1 MRTNLFKSLLVATM
15 AIGAWGGVNSAFAQ
29 VTSFPVSANFDDGT
43 KGIFSAGEIK
53 NNSNIGNVLATGEGL
68 PITLD
73 FDGDVDTDGNQPYTL
88 KENENLTFS
97 YTAYQGWYSVRTK
110 TIASTME
117 LKNSDGVV
125 LVGYTYDN
133 GGCKITNV
141 VINGKA
147 IDGFSAFHAQS
158 SNPKTNNYS
167 ADGFEIG
174 NKKKP
179 FVTGEDYNPI
189 ITFSISQSGFV
200 EITFNVREAKLG
212 KKYSKTFSGQL
223 ADDVKKDISTLG
235 FTSNVDNSNRYYAI
249 DNFSIKSEI
258 KAVLPANY
266 TIKYV
271 DESSNELKTVT
282 RSSTVGSNVTATA
295 DDMKTFYSSD
305 KSEKYVYKS
314 GNNEIKL
321 AEDEASNVITLTFSK
336 YTKFGYTI
344 NAKEN
349 GTDLGEVAKGE
360 TYSDGADIAISKF
373 YKINNE
379 WYETT
384 TSPYYINIKPEN
396 KAATIE
402 VKKSDITYFAETE
415 KLGNNIG
422 ASYNK
427 NMSNGAYSAIAGG
440 KTAELCELPAGEYKV
455 TIYLYERGDR
465 GAYIRDLNNTD
476 NNTNTL
482 CYANIKNNSS
492 YNLKE
497 HSVTLKLYKTT
508 KIGLSG
514 WTTHNK
520 NNDTYSTNQSAG
532 LDYIYI
538 QRTGDATETVSVS
551 DAGYATYATTNNVV
565 VPSDKNVKVMT
576 VKVNAEGTAIEL
588 NEVKAGT
595 VIPGNTGFLVKAAAG
610 KHDFV
615 VTSEAGK
622 ELENNNLVAATA
634 DVPSDGAKYFALTKI
649 GDKVGF
655 ALVEKDVVI
664 PAGKAYLEVTK
675 GTAAA
680 KFFGLDGEAT
690 GINSVK
696 TAKADGAY
704 YTLEGVKTTKPV
716 KGLYIHNGK
725 KIVVK

>member
-1 MRTNLFKSLLVATM
+1 MKTNLFKSLLVATM

-29 VTSFPVSANFDDGT
+29 VTSFPVTENFDNGT
-43 KGIFSAGEIK
+43 KGIFSAGEIV
-53 NNSNIGNVLATGEGL
+53 NTSNIGNVLAVGNGK

-73 FDGDVDTDGNQPYTL
+73 FDGDTNTDDNQPYTL
-88 KENENLTFS
+88 KENENITFS
-97 YTAYQGWYSVRTK
+97 YKAYHGWSRGK
-110 TIASTME
+110 TTTME

-133 GGCKITNV
+133 GDCKITNV

-158 SNPKTNNYS
+158 SNNNRKN
-167 ADGFEIG
+167 ADGFTKSSQFYMSKEG
-174 NKKKP
+174 Y
-179 FVTGEDYNPI
+179 TPI
-189 ITFSISQSGFV
+189 ITFSISQTGFV
-200 EITFNVREAKLG
+200 EITFNGREAKLG
-212 KKYSKTFSGQL
+212 KTYSKTFSGQL
-223 ADDVKKDISTLG
+223 ADNVKKDISTFG
-235 FTSNVDNSNRYYAI
+235 FTSNVTDDAFRCAI
-249 DNFSIKSEI
+249 DNFSITSEI
-258 KAVLPANY
+258 KAVQPANY

-271 DESSNELKTVT
+271 DESSKELKTSVT

-295 DDMKTFYSSD
+295 ADMKTFYSSD
-305 KSEKYVYKS
+305 ASEKYVYKS
-314 GNNEIKL
+314 GNKEIKL

-360 TYSDGADIAISKF
+360 TYSDDADIAISKF

-396 KAATIE
+396 NSATIE

-415 KLGNNIG
+415 NLGNNIG

-427 NMSNGAYSAIAGG
+427 NMSNGAYSAIKGG
-440 KTAELCELPAGEYKV
+440 KTAELCELPMGEYRV
-455 TIYLYERGDR
+455 TVYLYERGDR

-482 CYANIKNNSS
+482 CYADINKNSS
-492 YNLKE
+492 NLKE
-497 HSVTLKLYKTT
+497 YSVTLKLYKTT

-514 WTTHNK
+514 WTN
-520 NNDTYSTNQSAG
+520 SGGINQSAG

-551 DAGYATYATTNNVV
+551 EAGFATYATTNNVV
-565 VPSDKNVKVMT
+565 VPEDENVKVMT

-588 NEVKAGT
+588 NKVEAGT
-595 VIPGNTGFLVKAAAG
+595 VIPAKTGILVKAAAG

-622 ELENNNLVAATA
+622 DLTNNDLKAATE
-634 DVPSDGAKYFALTKI
+634 DVTSVDDKFFALTKL
-649 GDKVGF
+649 GEKVGF
-655 ALVEKDVVI
+655 ALVANGVVI
-664 PAGKAYLEVTK
+664 PAGRAYLEVSK
-675 GTAAA
+675 GTAA

>member
-1 MRTNLFKSLLVATM
+1 MKTNLFKSLLVATM

-29 VTSFPVSANFDDGT
+29 VSSFPVTANFDDNT
-43 KGIFSAGEIK
+43 KGIFSAGEVVT
-53 NNSNIGNVLATGEGL
+53 NTTNIGTVLAAGKGL

-73 FDGDVDTDGNQPYTL
+73 FDGDVDTDGNQPYSL

-97 YTAYQGWYSVRTK
+97 YKAYHGYYSDTK
-110 TIASTME
+110 KTPFPTTME
-117 LKNSDGVV
+117 VKNSDGVV
-125 LVGYTYDN
+125 LVGYTYRHDN
-133 GGCKITNV
+133 CNITDV
-141 VINGKA
+141 VINGKTV
-147 IDGFSAFHAQS
+147 DVFSAFHAQS
-158 SNPKTNNYS
+158 SFSTGGDAN
-167 ADGFEIG
+167 GFVDPRG
-174 NKKKP
+174 RKAYQSK
-179 FVTGEDYNPI
+179 EDYNPI

-200 EITFNVREAKLG
+200 EITFNGREKNLG
-212 KKYSKTFSGQL
+212 AKYSKTFSGQL
-223 ADDVKKDISTLG
+223 ADNVKKDISTFG
-235 FTSNVDNSNRYYAI
+235 FTSNVDNSDRYCAI
-249 DNFSIKSEI
+249 DNFSITSEI

-271 DESSNELKTVT
+271 DESSNELKTSVT
-282 RSSTVGSNVTATA
+282 RSSIVGSNVTATA
-295 DDMKTFYSSD
+295 ADMETFYSSD
-305 KSEKYVYKS
+305 ASEKYVYKS

-384 TSPYYINIKPEN
+384 TSPYYINVKPEN
-396 KAATIE
+396 NSATIE

-415 KLGNNIG
+415 NLGNNTG
-422 ASYNK
+422 KVSDK
-427 NMSNGAYSAIAGG
+427 NMSNGAYSAIKGG
-440 KTAELCELPAGEYKV
+440 ETAELCKLPMGEYKV
-455 TIYLYERGDR
+455 TIYLKANGNRS
-465 GAYIRDLNNTD
+465 AIIRDVD
-476 NNTNTL
+476 NSDNGTNTL
-482 CYANIKNNSS
+482 CALPINRSS
-492 YNLKE
+492 AAKE
-497 HSVTLKLYKTT
+497 YSTTLTLYETT

-514 WTTHNK
+514 YTTS
-520 NNDTYSTNQSAG
+520 TGTNQSAD

-551 DAGYATYATTNNVV
+551 EAGFATYATTNNVV
-565 VPSDKNVKVMT
+565 VPEDENVKVMT
-576 VKVNAEGTAIEL
+576 VKVNAAGTAIEL
-588 NEVKAGT
+588 NKVAAGT
-595 VIPGNTGFLVKAAAG
+595 VIPANEGILVKAAAG

-622 ELENNNLVAATA
+622 DLTNNDLKAATI
-634 DVPSDGAKYFALTKI
+634 DEPSDGTTYFALTKI
-649 GDKVGF
+649 GEKVGF
-655 ALVEKDVVI
+655 ALVENGVVI
-664 PAGKAYLEVTK
+664 PAGKAYLSIPR
-675 GTAAA
+675 AASGA

>member
-1 MRTNLFKSLLVATM
+1 MKTNLFKSLLVATM
-15 AIGAWGGVNSAFAQ
+15 AVGAMGGVNSAFAQ
-29 VTSFPVSANFDDGT
+29 VSSFPVSANFDDGT
-43 KGIFSAGEIK
+43 KGIFSAGEVVTNTK
-53 NNSNIGNVLATGEGL
+53 NIGTVLAAGKGL

-73 FDGDVDTDGNQPYTL
+73 FDGDTKTDGNQPYTL
-88 KENENLTFS
+88 KENENVTFS
-97 YTAYQGWYSVRTK
+97 YTAYQGYLGGRK
-110 TIASTME
+110 TTTME

-125 LVGYTYDN
+125 LVGYTYSSTACN
-133 GGCKITNV
+133 ITNV
-141 VINGKA
+141 IINGKT
-147 IDGFSAFHAQS
+147 IDGFSAFFAQS
-158 SNPKTNNYS
+158 GFSTSGNANGFVDLKNNVSQKAYQS
-167 ADGFEIG
+167 REG
-174 NKKKP
+174 
-179 FVTGEDYNPI
+179 YNPI

-200 EITFNVREAKLG
+200 EMTFNGRETKLG
-212 KKYSKTFSGQL
+212 KTYSKTFSGQL
-223 ADDVKKDISTLG
+223 ADDVKKDISTFG
-235 FTSNVDNSNRYYAI
+235 FTSEVDNSDRYYAI
-249 DNFSIKSEI
+249 DNFSITSEI
-258 KAVLPANY
+258 KAVKPANY

-271 DESSNELKTVT
+271 DESSNELKTSVT

-295 DDMKTFYSSD
+295 ADMETFYSSD
-305 KSEKYVYKS
+305 ASAKYVYKS

-336 YTKFGYTI
+336 YTKFAYTI

-373 YKINNE
+373 YQINNE

-415 KLGNNIG
+415 NLGNNTG
-422 ASYNK
+422 KVSDK
-427 NMSNGAYSAIAGG
+427 TMSNGAYSAIKGG
-440 KTAELCELPAGEYKV
+440 ETAELCKLPMGKYKV
-455 TIYLYERGDR
+455 IIYLKANGNRS
-465 GAYIRDLNNTD
+465 AIIRDVD
-476 NNTNTL
+476 NSDNGTNTL
-482 CYANIKNNSS
+482 CILPINRSS
-492 YNLKE
+492 AAKE
-497 HSVTLKLYKTT
+497 YSTTLTLYKTT

-514 WTTHNK
+514 YTTS
-520 NNDTYSTNQSAG
+520 TGTNQSAD

-551 DAGYATYATTNNVV
+551 DAGFATYATKYNVE
-565 VPSDKNVKVMT
+565 VPNDENVKVMT
-576 VKVNAEGTAIEL
+576 VKVNDDNSTITL
-588 NEVKAGT
+588 NKVEAGS
-595 VIPGNTGFLVKAAAG
+595 VIPANTGILVKAAQG
-610 KHDFV
+610 DHNFV
-615 VTSEAGK
+615 VTSK
-622 ELENNNLVAATA
+622 EGTELTNNNLVAATA
-634 DVPSDGAKYFALTKI
+634 DVTSDGAKFFALTKI

-675 GTAAA
+675 GTAGA
-680 KFFGLDGEAT
+680 KFFSLDGEAT

-696 TAKADGAY
+696 TVKADGAY

>member
-1 MRTNLFKSLLVATM
+1 MKTNLFKSLLVAAM
-15 AIGAWGGVNSAFAQ
+15 AVGAMGGVNSAFAQ
-29 VTSFPVSANFDDGT
+29 VTSFPVTENFDDGT
-43 KGIFSAGEIK
+43 KGIFSAGEIV
-53 NNSNIGNVLATGEGL
+53 NTSNIGNVLAVGNGK

-73 FDGDVDTDGNQPYTL
+73 FDGDTNTDDNQPYTL
-88 KENENLTFS
+88 KENENITFS
-97 YTAYQGWYSVRTK
+97 YKAYHGWSRGK
-110 TIASTME
+110 TTTME

-133 GGCKITNV
+133 GDCKITNV
-141 VINGKA
+141 VINGKS

-158 SNPKTNNYS
+158 SNNNRKN
-167 ADGFEIG
+167 ADGFTKSSQFYMSKEG
-174 NKKKP
+174 Y
-179 FVTGEDYNPI
+179 TPI
-189 ITFSISQSGFV
+189 ITFSISQTGFV
-200 EITFNVREAKLG
+200 EITFNGREAKLG
-212 KKYSKTFSGQL
+212 KTYSKTFSGQL
-223 ADDVKKDISTLG
+223 ADNVKKDISTFG
-235 FTSNVDNSNRYYAI
+235 FTSNVTDDAFRCAI
-249 DNFSIKSEI
+249 DNFSITSEI
-258 KAVLPANY
+258 KAVQPANY

-271 DESSNELKTVT
+271 DESSKELKTSVT

-295 DDMKTFYSSD
+295 ADMKTFYSSD
-305 KSEKYVYKS
+305 ASEKYVYKS
-314 GNNEIKL
+314 GNKEIKL

-360 TYSDGADIAISKF
+360 TYSDDADIAISKF

-396 KAATIE
+396 NSATIE

-415 KLGNNIG
+415 NLGNNIG

-427 NMSNGAYSAIAGG
+427 NMSNGAYSAIKGG
-440 KTAELCELPAGEYKV
+440 KTAELCELPMGEYRV
-455 TIYLYERGDR
+455 TVYLYERGDR

-482 CYANIKNNSS
+482 CYADINKNSS
-492 YNLKE
+492 NLKE
-497 HSVTLKLYKTT
+497 YSVTLKLYKTT

-514 WTTHNK
+514 WTN
-520 NNDTYSTNQSAG
+520 SGGINQSAG

-551 DAGYATYATTNNVV
+551 EAGFATYATTNNVV
-565 VPSDKNVKVMT
+565 VPEDENVKVMT

-588 NEVKAGT
+588 NKVEAGT
-595 VIPGNTGFLVKAAAG
+595 VIPAKTGILVKAAAG

-622 ELENNNLVAATA
+622 DLTNNDLKAATI
-634 DVPSDGAKYFALTKI
+634 DEPSDGTTYFALTKI
-649 GDKVGF
+649 GEKVGF
-655 ALVEKDVVI
+655 ALVENGVVI
-664 PAGKAYLEVTK
+664 PAGKAYLSIPR
-675 GTAAA
+675 AASGA

>member
-1 MRTNLFKSLLVATM
+1 MEQ
-15 AIGAWGGVNSAFAQ
+15 WGGVNSAFAQ
-29 VTSFPVSANFDDGT
+29 VSSFPVTENFDDGT
-43 KGIFSAGEIK
+43 KGIFSAGEVITK
-53 NNSNIGNVLATGEGL
+53 NKNIGTVLAAGKNL
-68 PITLD
+68 PITLE
-73 FDGDVDTDGNQPYTL
+73 FDGDTNTDGNQPYTL
-88 KENENLTFS
+88 KENENVTFS
-97 YTAYQGWYSVRTK
+97 YTAYQGWYNVRNK
-110 TIASTME
+110 TITSTME

-125 LVGYTYDN
+125 LIGYTY
-133 GGCKITNV
+133 KTNDCNVTDV
-141 VINGKA
+141 VINGKTV
-147 IDGFSAFHAQS
+147 DGFSIFKNQS
-158 SNPKTNNYS
+158 LQNNGKG
-167 ADGFEIG
+167 ADGFDK
-174 NKKKP
+174 NF
-179 FVTGEDYNPI
+179 FVSNVENNPI
-189 ITFSISQSGFV
+189 ITFSISQTGFV
-200 EITFNVREAKLG
+200 TIVFKLG
-212 KKYSKTFSGQL
+212 NTSKTFSGNI
-223 ADDVKKDISTLG
+223 ANDVKKDIKTFG
-235 FTSNVDNSNRYYAI
+235 FTSNVDNDNRYCAI
-249 DNFSIKSEI
+249 DNFSITSEI

-271 DESSNELKTVT
+271 DESSKELKTSVT

-295 DDMKTFYSSD
+295 ADMKTFYSSD
-305 KSEKYVYKS
+305 ASEKYVYKS
-314 GNNEIKL
+314 GNKEIKL

-360 TYSDGADIAISKF
+360 TYTDGADIAISKF

-415 KLGNNIG
+415 NLGNNTG
-422 ASYNK
+422 KVSDK
-427 NMSNGAYSAIAGG
+427 NMSNGAYSAIKGG
-440 KTAELCELPAGEYKV
+440 ETAELCKLPMGEYKV
-455 TIYLYERGDR
+455 IIYLKANGNRS
-465 GAYIRDLNNTD
+465 AIIRDVD
-476 NNTNTL
+476 NSDNGTNTL
-482 CYANIKNNSS
+482 CSLPINRSS
-492 YNLKE
+492 AAKE
-497 HSVTLKLYKTT
+497 YSTTLTLYETT

-514 WTTHNK
+514 YTTS
-520 NNDTYSTNQSAG
+520 TGTNQSAD

-551 DAGYATYATTNNVV
+551 EAGFATYATTNNVV
-565 VPSDKNVKVMT
+565 VPNDENVKVMT
-576 VKVNAEGTAIEL
+576 VKVNADNSTITL
-588 NEVKAGT
+588 NDVAAGT
-595 VIPGNTGFLVKAAAG
+595 VIPANTGILVKAAQG
-610 KHDFV
+610 NHDFV
-615 VTSEAGK
+615 VTSTEGAK
-622 ELENNNLVAATA
+622 LTNNNLVAATS
-634 DVPSDGAKYFALTKI
+634 DVTSDGTKFFALTKI

-675 GTAAA
+675 STAA

>member
-1 MRTNLFKSLLVATM
+1 MKTNLFKSLLVATM

-97 YTAYQGWYSVRTK
+97 YTAYQGWYSVRNK

-147 IDGFSAFHAQS
+147 IDGFSAFQAQS
-158 SNPKTNNYS
+158 SNPKTKNYS

-174 NKKKP
+174 NNKKP

-305 KSEKYVYKS
+305 NSEKYVYKS

-321 AEDEASNVITLTFSK
+321 VEDEASNVITLTFSK

-360 TYSDGADIAISKF
+360 TYTDGADIAISKF
-373 YKINNE
+373 YNINNE

-384 TSPYYINIKPEN
+384 TSPYYININPEN
-396 KAATIE
+396 NSATIE

-415 KLGNNIG
+415 NLGNNTG
-422 ASYNK
+422 KVSDK
-427 NMSNGAYSAIAGG
+427 NMSNGAYSAIKGG
-440 KTAELCELPAGEYKV
+440 ETAELCKLPMGEYKV
-455 TIYLYERGDR
+455 IIYLKANGNRS
-465 GAYIRDLNNTD
+465 AIIRDVD
-476 NNTNTL
+476 NSDNGTNTL
-482 CYANIKNNSS
+482 CSLPINRSS
-492 YNLKE
+492 AAKE
-497 HSVTLKLYKTT
+497 YSTTLTLYETT

-514 WTTHNK
+514 YTTS
-520 NNDTYSTNQSAG
+520 TGTNQSAD

-551 DAGYATYATTNNVV
+551 EAGFATYATTNNVV
-565 VPSDKNVKVMT
+565 VPNDENVKVMT

-595 VIPGNTGFLVKAAAG
+595 VIPGNTGFLVKAPAG
-610 KHDFV
+610 NHDFV
-615 VTSEAGK
+615 VTSEVGK
-622 ELENNNLVAATA
+622 DLTNNDLKAATK
-634 DVPSDGAKYFALTKI
+634 DETSNGTTYFALTKI
-649 GDKVGF
+649 GEKVGF
-655 ALVEKDVVI
+655 ALVENGVVI
-664 PAGKAYLEVTK
+664 PAGKAYLSIPR
-675 GTAAA
+675 AASGA

>member
-1 MRTNLFKSLLVATM
+1 MKTNLFKSLLVATM
-15 AIGAWGGVNSAFAQ
+15 AVGAWGGVNSAFAQ
-29 VTSFPVSANFDDGT
+29 VSSFPVTENFDNGT
-43 KGIFSAGEIK
+43 KGIFSAGEIV
-53 NNSNIGNVLATGEGL
+53 NTSNIGNVLAVGNGK

-73 FDGDVDTDGNQPYTL
+73 FDGDTNTEGNQPYTL
-88 KENENLTFS
+88 KENENVTFS
-97 YTAYQGWYSVRTK
+97 YTAYQGWYNVRNK
-110 TIASTME
+110 TITSTME

-125 LVGYTYDN
+125 LVGYTY
-133 GGCKITNV
+133 KTNDCNVTDV
-141 VINGKA
+141 VINGKTV
-147 IDGFSAFHAQS
+147 DGFSIFKNQS
-158 SNPKTNNYS
+158 LQNNGKG
-167 ADGFEIG
+167 ADGFDK
-174 NKKKP
+174 NF
-179 FVTGEDYNPI
+179 FVSNVENNPI
-189 ITFSISQSGFV
+189 ITFSISQTGFV
-200 EITFNVREAKLG
+200 TIVFKLG
-212 KKYSKTFSGQL
+212 NTSKTFSGNI
-223 ADDVKKDISTLG
+223 ANDVEKDIKTFG
-235 FTSNVDNSNRYYAI
+235 FTSNVDNNNRYCAI
-249 DNFSIKSEI
+249 DNFSITSEI
-258 KAVLPANY
+258 KAVLPTNY

-271 DESSNELKTVT
+271 DESSKELKTSVT

-295 DDMKTFYSSD
+295 DDMETFYSSD
-305 KSEKYVYKS
+305 ASAKYVYKS

-349 GTDLGEVAKGE
+349 GTNLGEVANGE

-396 KAATIE
+396 NSATIE

-440 KTAELCELPAGEYKV
+440 KTAELCELPMGEYRV
-455 TIYLYERGDR
+455 TVYLYERGDR
-465 GAYIRDLNNTD
+465 GAFIRDLNNAD

-514 WTTHNK
+514 WTTHNEK
-520 NNDTYSTNQSAG
+520 NDTYSTNQSAG

-551 DAGYATYATTNNVV
+551 VAGYATYATTNNIV
-565 VPSDKNVKVMT
+565 VPDNKDVKVMT
-576 VKVNAEGTAIEL
+576 VTVNKDNSTITL
-588 NEVKAGT
+588 NDIPANT
-595 VIPGNTGFLVKAAAG
+595 VIPANTGILVKAAKG
-610 KHDFV
+610 DYNFV
-615 VTSEAGK
+615 VTSDEGK
-622 ELENNNLVAATA
+622 ELENNSLVAAKEA
-634 DVPSDGAKYFALTKI
+634 VPSDGSTYFALTKI

-664 PAGKAYLEVTK
+664 PAGKAYLEVPAAT
-675 GTAAA
+675 AA

>member
-1 MRTNLFKSLLVATM
+1 M
-15 AIGAWGGVNSAFAQ
+15 NSAFAQ
-29 VTSFPVSANFDDGT
+29 VTSFPVTENFDDGT
-43 KGIFSAGEIK
+43 KGIFSAGEIVNTK
-53 NNSNIGNVLATGEGL
+53 NIGNVLATGKDM

-88 KENENLTFS
+88 KENENITFS
-97 YTAYQGWYSVRTK
+97 YKEYNGSLGTNTTTK
-110 TIASTME
+110 ME

-125 LVGYTYDN
+125 LVGYTYN
-133 GGCKITNV
+133 TNKSVINDV
-141 VINGKA
+141 VINGKTVE
-147 IDGFSAFHAQS
+147 GFSQFAAQS
-158 SNPKTNNYS
+158 IWSSTRGAN
-167 ADGFEIG
+167 GFSG
-174 NKKKP
+174 KSKP
-179 FVTGEDYNPI
+179 YLSKDDYNTI
-189 ITFSISQSGFV
+189 ITISISQTGFAT
-200 EITFNVREAKLG
+200 ITFKLNNIP
-212 KKYSKTFSGQL
+212 KTFSGII
-223 ADDVKKDISTLG
+223 ANNVKKDIKTFG
-235 FTSNVDNSNRYYAI
+235 FTSDVNNTDRRCAI
-249 DNFSIKSEI
+249 DNFSINSEI
-258 KAVLPANY
+258 KAVQQTNY

-440 KTAELCELPAGEYKV
+440 KTAELCELPMGEYRV
-455 TIYLYERGDR
+455 TVYLYERGDR
-465 GAYIRDLNNTD
+465 GAYIRDLNNAD
-476 NNTNTL
+476 LSTNTL
-482 CYANIKNNSS
+482 CYADINKNSS
-492 YNLKE
+492 NLKE
-497 HSVTLKLYKTT
+497 YSVTLKLYKTT

-514 WTTHNK
+514 WTTHNEK
-520 NNDTYSTNQSAG
+520 NDTYSTNQSAG

-551 DAGYATYATTNNVV
+551 DAGYATYATTNNIV
-565 VPSDKNVKVMT
+565 VPEGNDVEVMT
-576 VKVNAEGTAIEL
+576 VTVNKDNSTISLNKVE
-588 NEVKAGT
+588 AGT
-595 VIPGNTGFLVKAAAG
+595 VIPAKTGILVKAAAG
-610 KHDFV
+610 NHDFV
-615 VTSEAGK
+615 VTSDKSEESEA
-622 ELENNNLVAATA
+622 LTNNDLKAATT
-634 DVPSDGAKYFALTKI
+634 DETSDGATYFALTKI
-649 GDKVGF
+649 GEKVGF
-655 ALVEKDVVI
+655 ALVANGVVI
-664 PAGKAYLEVTK
+664 PASKAYLKVPAEST
-675 GTAAA
+675 A

-704 YTLEGVKTTKPV
+704 YTLEGVKTTKPI

>member
-1 MRTNLFKSLLVATM
+1 MKTNLFKSLLVATM
-15 AIGAWGGVNSAFAQ
+15 AIGALGGVNSAFAQ
-29 VTSFPVSANFDDGT
+29 VTSFPVTENFDDGT
-43 KGIFSAGEIK
+43 KGIFSAGEVITK
-53 NNSNIGNVLATGEGL
+53 NKNIGTVLAAGRDL

-73 FDGDVDTDGNQPYTL
+73 FDGDTNTDGNQPYTL
-88 KENENLTFS
+88 KENENVTFS
-97 YTAYQGWYSVRTK
+97 YTAYQGWYNVRNK
-110 TIASTME
+110 TITSTME

-125 LVGYTYDN
+125 LVGYTY
-133 GGCKITNV
+133 KTNDCNVTDV
-141 VINGKA
+141 VINGKTV
-147 IDGFSAFHAQS
+147 DGFSIFKNQS
-158 SNPKTNNYS
+158 LQNNGKG
-167 ADGFEIG
+167 ADGFDK
-174 NKKKP
+174 NF
-179 FVTGEDYNPI
+179 FVSNVENNPI
-189 ITFSISQSGFV
+189 ITFSISQTGFV
-200 EITFNVREAKLG
+200 TIVFKLG
-212 KKYSKTFSGQL
+212 NTSKTFSGNI
-223 ADDVKKDISTLG
+223 ANDVKKDIKTFG
-235 FTSNVDNSNRYYAI
+235 FTSNVDNDNRYCAI
-249 DNFSIKSEI
+249 DNFSITSEI
-258 KAVLPANY
+258 KAVLPTNY

-271 DESSNELKTVT
+271 DESSNELKTSVT

-295 DDMKTFYSSD
+295 ADMKTFYSSD
-305 KSEKYVYKS
+305 FSEKYVYKS

-373 YKINNE
+373 YKINNK

-384 TSPYYINIKPEN
+384 TSPYYININPEN
-396 KAATIE
+396 NSATIE

-415 KLGNNIG
+415 NLGNNIG

-427 NMSNGAYSAIAGG
+427 NMSNGAYSAIAGS

-465 GAYIRDLNNTD
+465 GAYIRDLNNAD

-482 CYANIKNNSS
+482 CYADINKYSS
-492 YNLKE
+492 NLKE
-497 HSVTLKLYKTT
+497 YSVTLKLYKTT

-514 WTTHNK
+514 WTN
-520 NNDTYSTNQSAG
+520 SGGINQSAG

-538 QRTGDATETVSVS
+538 QRTGDATETATISE
-551 DAGYATYATTNNVV
+551 AGYATYATTNNVV
-565 VPSDKNVKVMT
+565 VPEDENVKVMT

-588 NEVKAGT
+588 NDVAAGT
-595 VIPGNTGFLVKAAAG
+595 VIPAGTGILVKAPAG
-610 KHDFV
+610 NCDFV
-615 VTSEAGK
+615 VTSDKGTALAK
-622 ELENNNLVAATA
+622 NDLVAATS
-634 DVPSDGAKYFALTKI
+634 DVTSDGTKYFALTKI
-649 GDKVGF
+649 GEKVGF
-655 ALVEKDVVI
+655 ALVANDVVI
-664 PAGKAYLEVTK
+664 PAGKAYLEVAA
-675 GTAAA
+675 GTAA
-680 KFFGLDGEAT
+680 KFFGLDGETT

>member
-1 MRTNLFKSLLVATM
+1 MKTNLFKSLLVATM

-29 VTSFPVSANFDDGT
+29 VTSFPVTENFDNGT
-43 KGIFSAGEIK
+43 KGIFSAGEIV
-53 NNSNIGNVLATGEGL
+53 NTSNIGNVLAVGNGK

-73 FDGDVDTDGNQPYTL
+73 FDGDTNTDDNQPYTL
-88 KENENLTFS
+88 KENENITFS
-97 YTAYQGWYSVRTK
+97 YKAYHGWSRGK
-110 TIASTME
+110 TTTME

-133 GGCKITNV
+133 GDCKITNV
-141 VINGKA
+141 VINGKS

-158 SNPKTNNYS
+158 SNNNRKN
-167 ADGFEIG
+167 ADGFTKSSQFYMSKEG
-174 NKKKP
+174 Y
-179 FVTGEDYNPI
+179 TPI
-189 ITFSISQSGFV
+189 ITFSISQTGFV
-200 EITFNVREAKLG
+200 EITFNGREAKLG
-212 KKYSKTFSGQL
+212 KTYSKTFSGQL
-223 ADDVKKDISTLG
+223 ADNVKKDISTFG
-235 FTSNVDNSNRYYAI
+235 FTSNVTDDAFRCAI
-249 DNFSIKSEI
+249 DNFSITSEI
-258 KAVLPANY
+258 KAVQPANY

-271 DESSNELKTVT
+271 DESSKELKTSVT

-295 DDMKTFYSSD
+295 ADMKTFYSSD
-305 KSEKYVYKS
+305 ASEKYVYKS
-314 GNNEIKL
+314 GNKEIKL

-360 TYSDGADIAISKF
+360 TYSDDADIAISKF

-396 KAATIE
+396 NSATIE

-415 KLGNNIG
+415 NLGNNIG

-427 NMSNGAYSAIAGG
+427 NMSNGAYSAIIGG
-440 KTAELCELPAGEYKV
+440 KTAELCELPMGEYRV
-455 TIYLYERGDR
+455 TVYLYERGDR

-482 CYANIKNNSS
+482 CYADINKNSS
-492 YNLKE
+492 NLKE
-497 HSVTLKLYKTT
+497 YSVTLKLYKTT

-514 WTTHNK
+514 WTN
-520 NNDTYSTNQSAG
+520 SGGINQSAG

-551 DAGYATYATTNNVV
+551 EAGFATYATTNNVV
-565 VPSDKNVKVMT
+565 VPEDENVKVMT

-588 NEVKAGT
+588 NKVEAGT
-595 VIPGNTGFLVKAAAG
+595 VIPAKTGILVKAAAG

-622 ELENNNLVAATA
+622 DLTNNDLKAATI
-634 DVPSDGAKYFALTKI
+634 DEPSDGTTYFALTKI
-649 GDKVGF
+649 GEKVGF
-655 ALVEKDVVI
+655 ALVENGVVI
-664 PAGKAYLEVTK
+664 PAGKAYLSIPR
-675 GTAAA
+675 AASGA

>member
-1 MRTNLFKSLLVATM
+1 MKTNLFKSLLVATM

-29 VTSFPVSANFDDGT
+29 VTSFPVTENFDNGT
-43 KGIFSAGEIK
+43 KGIFSAGEIV
-53 NNSNIGNVLATGEGL
+53 NTSNIGNVLAVGNGK

-73 FDGDVDTDGNQPYTL
+73 FDGDTNTDDNQPYTL
-88 KENENLTFS
+88 KENENITFS
-97 YTAYQGWYSVRTK
+97 YKAYHGWSRGK
-110 TIASTME
+110 TTTME

-133 GGCKITNV
+133 GDCKITNV
-141 VINGKA
+141 VINGKS

-158 SNPKTNNYS
+158 SNNNRKN
-167 ADGFEIG
+167 ADGFTKSSQFYMSKEG
-174 NKKKP
+174 Y
-179 FVTGEDYNPI
+179 TPI
-189 ITFSISQSGFV
+189 ITFSISQTGFV
-200 EITFNVREAKLG
+200 EITFNGREAKLG
-212 KKYSKTFSGQL
+212 KTYSKTFSGQL
-223 ADDVKKDISTLG
+223 ADNVKKDISTFG
-235 FTSNVDNSNRYYAI
+235 FTSNVTDDAFRCAI
-249 DNFSIKSEI
+249 DNFSITSEI
-258 KAVLPANY
+258 KAVQPANY

-271 DESSNELKTVT
+271 DESSKELKTSVT

-295 DDMKTFYSSD
+295 ADMKTFYSSD
-305 KSEKYVYKS
+305 ASEKYVYKS
-314 GNNEIKL
+314 GNKEIKL

-360 TYSDGADIAISKF
+360 TYSDDADIAISKF

-396 KAATIE
+396 NSATIE

-415 KLGNNIG
+415 NLGNNIG

-427 NMSNGAYSAIAGG
+427 NMSNGAYSAIKGG
-440 KTAELCELPAGEYKV
+440 KTAELCELPMGEYRV
-455 TIYLYERGDR
+455 TVYLYERGDR

-482 CYANIKNNSS
+482 CYADINKNSS
-492 YNLKE
+492 NLKE
-497 HSVTLKLYKTT
+497 YSVTLKLYKTT

-514 WTTHNK
+514 WTN
-520 NNDTYSTNQSAG
+520 SGGINQSAG

-551 DAGYATYATTNNVV
+551 EAGFATYATTNNVV
-565 VPSDKNVKVMT
+565 VPEDENVKVMT

-595 VIPGNTGFLVKAAAG
+595 VIPAKTGILVKADQG
-610 KHDFV
+610 NHNFV
-615 VTSEAGK
+615 VTSK
-622 ELENNNLVAATA
+622 EGTELTNNNLVAATA

-664 PAGKAYLEVTK
+664 PACKAYLEVSK
-675 GTAAA
+675 GTAA
-680 KFFGLDGEAT
+680 KFFSLDGEAT

>member
-1 MRTNLFKSLLVATM
+1 MKTNLFKSLLVATM
-15 AIGAWGGVNSAFAQ
+15 AIGALGGVNSAFAQ
-29 VTSFPVSANFDDGT
+29 VTSFPVTENFDDGT
-43 KGIFSAGEIK
+43 KGIFSAGEVITK
-53 NNSNIGNVLATGEGL
+53 NKNIGTVLAAGRDL

-73 FDGDVDTDGNQPYTL
+73 FDGDTNTDGNQPYTL
-88 KENENLTFS
+88 KENENVTFS
-97 YTAYQGWYSVRTK
+97 YTAYQGWYNVRNK
-110 TIASTME
+110 TITSTME

-125 LVGYTYDN
+125 LVGYTY
-133 GGCKITNV
+133 KTNDCNVTDV
-141 VINGKA
+141 VINGKTV
-147 IDGFSAFHAQS
+147 DGFSIFKNQS
-158 SNPKTNNYS
+158 LQNNGKG
-167 ADGFEIG
+167 ADGFDK
-174 NKKKP
+174 NF
-179 FVTGEDYNPI
+179 FVSNVENNPI
-189 ITFSISQSGFV
+189 ITFSISQTGFV
-200 EITFNVREAKLG
+200 TIVFKLG
-212 KKYSKTFSGQL
+212 NTSKTFSGNI
-223 ADDVKKDISTLG
+223 ANDVKKDIKTFG
-235 FTSNVDNSNRYYAI
+235 FTSNVDNDNRYCAI
-249 DNFSIKSEI
+249 DNFSITSEI

-271 DESSNELKTVT
+271 DESSNELKTSVT

-295 DDMKTFYSSD
+295 ADMETFYSSD
-305 KSEKYVYKS
+305 ASEKYVYKS

-373 YKINNE
+373 YQINNE

-396 KAATIE
+396 NSATIE

-415 KLGNNIG
+415 NLGNNIG

-427 NMSNGAYSAIAGG
+427 NLSNGAYSAIAGS
-440 KTAELCELPAGEYKV
+440 KIAELCELPAGEYKV

-465 GAYIRDLNNTD
+465 SAIIRDVNNSD
-476 NNTNTL
+476 NGTNTL
-482 CYANIKNNSS
+482 CVLPINKDSKANEYST
-492 YNLKE
+492 
-497 HSVTLKLYKTT
+497 TLTLYKTT
-508 KIGLSG
+508 KIRLSG
-514 WTTHNK
+514 YTTGTVGN
-520 NNDTYSTNQSAG
+520 YSTNQSAG

-538 QRTGDATETVSVS
+538 QRTGDATETATISE
-551 DAGYATYATTNNVV
+551 AGFATYATTNNVV
-565 VPSDKNVKVMT
+565 VPNDENVKVMT
-576 VKVNAEGTAIEL
+576 VKVNAKGTAIEL

-595 VIPGNTGFLVKAAAG
+595 VIPAGTGILVKAAKG
-610 KHDFV
+610 NYNFV
-615 VTSEAGK
+615 VTSDKGT
-622 ELENNNLVAATA
+622 ELTNNNLVAATS
-634 DVPSDGAKYFALTKI
+634 DVTSDGAKYFALTKI

-655 ALVEKDVVI
+655 ALVESGIVI
-664 PAGKAYLEVTK
+664 PAGKAYLEVTGK
-675 GTAAA
+675 AAA

>member
-1 MRTNLFKSLLVATM
+1 MKTNLFKSLLVATM
-15 AIGAWGGVNSAFAQ
+15 AVGAWGGVNSAFAQ

-43 KGIFSAGEIK
+43 KGIFSAGEIV
-53 NNSNIGNVLATGEGL
+53 NTSNIGNVLATGEGL

-73 FDGDVDTDGNQPYTL
+73 FDGDTKTDGNQPYTL
-88 KENENLTFS
+88 KENENVTFS
-97 YTAYQGWYSVRTK
+97 YTAYQGYLGGTK
-110 TIASTME
+110 TTTME

-125 LVGYTYDN
+125 LVGYTYSSTACN
-133 GGCKITNV
+133 ITNV
-141 VINGKA
+141 IINGKA

-158 SNPKTNNYS
+158 SNPNTKNYS

-174 NKKKP
+174 NNKKP

-415 KLGNNIG
+415 NLGNNTG
-422 ASYNK
+422 KVSDK
-427 NMSNGAYSAIAGG
+427 TMSNGAYSAIKGG
-440 KTAELCELPAGEYKV
+440 ETAELCKLPMGEYKV
-455 TIYLYERGDR
+455 IIYLKANGNRS
-465 GAYIRDLNNTD
+465 AIIRDVD
-476 NNTNTL
+476 NSDNGTNTL
-482 CYANIKNNSS
+482 CILPINRLSAA
-492 YNLKE
+492 KE
-497 HSVTLKLYKTT
+497 YSTTLTLYETT

-514 WTTHNK
+514 YTTS
-520 NNDTYSTNQSAG
+520 TGTNQSAD

-551 DAGYATYATTNNVV
+551 DAGFATYATKYNVE
-565 VPSDKNVKVMT
+565 VPNDENVKVMT
-576 VKVNAEGTAIEL
+576 VKVNDDNSTITL
-588 NEVKAGT
+588 NDVAAGT
-595 VIPGNTGFLVKAAAG
+595 VIPAKTGILVKAAQG
-610 KHDFV
+610 DYNFV
-615 VTSEAGK
+615 VTGEAGK
-622 ELENNNLVAATA
+622 DLTNNDLKAATA
-634 DVPSDGAKYFALTKI
+634 DKASDGSTYFALTKI

-664 PAGKAYLEVTK
+664 PAGKAYLEVPAAT
-675 GTAAA
+675 AA

>member
-1 MRTNLFKSLLVATM
+1 MKTNLFKSLLVATM

-29 VTSFPVSANFDDGT
+29 VSSFPVTANFDDNT
-43 KGIFSAGEIK
+43 KGIFSAGEVVT
-53 NNSNIGNVLATGEGL
+53 NTTNIGTVLAAGKGL

-73 FDGDVDTDGNQPYTL
+73 FDGDVDTDGNQPYSL

-97 YTAYQGWYSVRTK
+97 YKAYHGYYSDTK
-110 TIASTME
+110 KTPFPTTME
-117 LKNSDGVV
+117 VKNSDGVV
-125 LVGYTYDN
+125 LVGYTYRHDN
-133 GGCKITNV
+133 CNITDV
-141 VINGKA
+141 VINGKTV
-147 IDGFSAFHAQS
+147 DVFSAFHAQS
-158 SNPKTNNYS
+158 SYTNKGN
-167 ADGFEIG
+167 ANGFVDPRG
-174 NKKKP
+174 NKAYQSK
-179 FVTGEDYNPI
+179 EDYNPI

-200 EITFNVREAKLG
+200 EITFNGREDRLG
-212 KKYSKTFSGQL
+212 AKYSKTFSGQL
-223 ADDVKKDISTLG
+223 ADNVKKDISTFG
-235 FTSNVDNSNRYYAI
+235 FTSNVDNSDRYCAI
-249 DNFSIKSEI
+249 DNFSITSEI

-271 DESSNELKTVT
+271 DESSNELKTSIT

-295 DDMKTFYSSD
+295 ADMETFYSSD
-305 KSEKYVYKS
+305 ASEKYVYKS

-321 AEDEASNVITLTFSK
+321 AEDETSNVITLTFSK

-360 TYSDGADIAISKF
+360 TYTDGADIAISKF
-373 YKINNE
+373 YYINNA

-396 KAATIE
+396 NSATIE
-402 VKKSDITYFAETE
+402 VKKSDITYFTETE
-415 KLGNNIG
+415 NLGNNTG
-422 ASYNK
+422 KVSDK
-427 NMSNGAYSAIAGG
+427 NMSNGAYSAIKGG
-440 KTAELCELPAGEYKV
+440 ETAELCKLPMGEYKV
-455 TIYLYERGDR
+455 TIYLKANGNRS
-465 GAYIRDLNNTD
+465 AIIRDVD
-476 NNTNTL
+476 NSDNGTNTL
-482 CYANIKNNSS
+482 CALPINRSS
-492 YNLKE
+492 AAKE
-497 HSVTLKLYKTT
+497 YSTTLTLYETT

-514 WTTHNK
+514 YTTS
-520 NNDTYSTNQSAG
+520 TGTNQSAD

-551 DAGYATYATTNNVV
+551 EAGFATYATKNNVK
-565 VPSDKNVKVMT
+565 VPEDENVKVMT
-576 VKVNAEGTAIEL
+576 VKVNDDKTSITL
-588 NEVKAGT
+588 HKVDAGT
-595 VIPGNTGFLVKAAAG
+595 VIPAGKGILVKAAKG
-610 KHDFV
+610 NYNFV

-622 ELENNNLVAATA
+622 ELENNNLVAATT

-655 ALVEKDVVI
+655 ALVANGVVI

-675 GTAAA
+675 STSA

>member
-1 MRTNLFKSLLVATM
+1 MKTNLFKSLLVATM
-15 AIGAWGGVNSAFAQ
+15 AIGALGGVNSAFAQ
-29 VTSFPVSANFDDGT
+29 VTSFPVTENFDDGT
-43 KGIFSAGEIK
+43 KGIFSAGEVITK
-53 NNSNIGNVLATGEGL
+53 NKNIGTVLAAGRDL

-73 FDGDVDTDGNQPYTL
+73 FDGDTNTDGNQPYTL
-88 KENENLTFS
+88 KENENVTFS
-97 YTAYQGWYSVRTK
+97 YTAYQGWYNVRNK
-110 TIASTME
+110 TITSTME

-125 LVGYTYDN
+125 LVGYTY
-133 GGCKITNV
+133 KTNDCNVTDV
-141 VINGKA
+141 VINGKTV
-147 IDGFSAFHAQS
+147 DGFSIFKNQS
-158 SNPKTNNYS
+158 LQNNGKG
-167 ADGFEIG
+167 ADGFDK
-174 NKKKP
+174 NF
-179 FVTGEDYNPI
+179 FVSNVENNPI
-189 ITFSISQSGFV
+189 ITFSISQTGFV
-200 EITFNVREAKLG
+200 TIVFKLG
-212 KKYSKTFSGQL
+212 NTSKTFNGNI
-223 ADDVKKDISTLG
+223 ADDVKKDIKTFG
-235 FTSNVDNSNRYYAI
+235 FTSNVDNVNRRYAI
-249 DNFSIKSEI
+249 DNFSITSEI
-258 KAVLPANY
+258 KAVKPANY

-271 DESSNELKTVT
+271 DESSNELKTSVT
-282 RSSTVGSNVTATA
+282 RSSIVGSNVTATA
-295 DDMKTFYSSD
+295 ADMKTFYSSD
-305 KSEKYVYKS
+305 ASEKYVYKS

-373 YKINNE
+373 YQINNE

-396 KAATIE
+396 NSATIE

-415 KLGNNIG
+415 NLGNNTG
-422 ASYNK
+422 KVSDK
-427 NMSNGAYSAIAGG
+427 NMSNGAYSAIKGG
-440 KTAELCELPAGEYKV
+440 ETAELCKLPMGEYKV
-455 TIYLYERGDR
+455 IIYLKANGNRS
-465 GAYIRDLNNTD
+465 AIIRDVD
-476 NNTNTL
+476 NSDNGTNTL
-482 CYANIKNNSS
+482 CSLPINRSS
-492 YNLKE
+492 AAKE
-497 HSVTLKLYKTT
+497 YSTTLTLYETT

-514 WTTHNK
+514 YTTS
-520 NNDTYSTNQSAG
+520 TGTNQSAD

-538 QRTGDATETVSVS
+538 QRTGDATETATISE
-551 DAGYATYATTNNVV
+551 AGFATYATTNNVV
-565 VPSDKNVKVMT
+565 VPSDENVKVMT

-595 VIPGNTGFLVKAAAG
+595 VIPGNTGFLVKATAG
-610 KHDFV
+610 NHDFV
-615 VTSEAGK
+615 VTSDKGT
-622 ELENNNLVAATA
+622 ELTSNNLVAATS
-634 DVPSDGAKYFALTKI
+634 DVTSDGTKYFALTKI
-649 GDKVGF
+649 GEKVGF

-664 PAGKAYLEVTK
+664 PAGKAYLSIPR
-675 GTAAA
+675 AASGA

>member
-1 MRTNLFKSLLVATM
+1 MKTNLFKSLLVATM
-15 AIGAWGGVNSAFAQ
+15 AIGALGGVNSAFAQ
-29 VTSFPVSANFDDGT
+29 VTSFPVTENFDDGT
-43 KGIFSAGEIK
+43 KGIFSAGEVVTNTK
-53 NNSNIGNVLATGEGL
+53 NIGTVLAAGKNL
-68 PITLD
+68 PITLE
-73 FDGDVDTDGNQPYTL
+73 FDGDTNTDGNQPYTL
-88 KENENLTFS
+88 KENENVTFS
-97 YTAYQGWYSVRTK
+97 YTAYQGYLGGTRT
-110 TIASTME
+110 TTME

-125 LVGYTYDN
+125 LVGYTYSSGSCN
-133 GGCKITNV
+133 ITNV
-141 VINGKA
+141 IINGKT
-147 IDGFSAFHAQS
+147 INDFSAFHAQS
-158 SNPKTNNYS
+158 SFSTGGDANGFVDLKNNVSQKAYQS
-167 ADGFEIG
+167 
-174 NKKKP
+174 K
-179 FVTGEDYNPI
+179 EDYNPI

-200 EITFNVREAKLG
+200 EITFNGREKKLG
-212 KKYSKTFSGQL
+212 AKYSKTFSGQL
-223 ADDVKKDISTLG
+223 ADNVKKDISTFG
-235 FTSNVDNSNRYYAI
+235 FTSNVDNSDRYCAI
-249 DNFSIKSEI
+249 DNFSITSEI

-271 DESSNELKTVT
+271 DESSNELKTSVT
-282 RSSTVGSNVTATA
+282 RSSIVGSNVTATA
-295 DDMKTFYSSD
+295 ADMETFYSSD
-305 KSEKYVYKS
+305 ASEKYVYKS

-321 AEDEASNVITLTFSK
+321 AEDEANNVITLTFSK

-373 YKINNE
+373 YQINNE

-396 KAATIE
+396 NSATIE

-415 KLGNNIG
+415 NLGNNTG
-422 ASYNK
+422 KVSDK
-427 NMSNGAYSAIAGG
+427 NMSNGAYSAIKGG
-440 KTAELCELPAGEYKV
+440 ETAELCKLPMGEYKV
-455 TIYLYERGDR
+455 IIYLKANGNRS
-465 GAYIRDLNNTD
+465 AIIRDVD
-476 NNTNTL
+476 NNDNGTNTL
-482 CYANIKNNSS
+482 CSLPINRSS
-492 YNLKE
+492 AAKE
-497 HSVTLKLYKTT
+497 YSTTLTLYKTT

-514 WTTHNK
+514 YTTS
-520 NNDTYSTNQSAG
+520 TGTNQSAD

-538 QRTGDATETVSVS
+538 QRTGDATETATIS
-551 DAGYATYATTNNVV
+551 DTGFATYATTNNVV
-565 VPSDKNVKVMT
+565 VPNDENVKVMT

-588 NEVKAGT
+588 NKVEAGT
-595 VIPGNTGFLVKAAAG
+595 VIPAKTGILVKAAAG

-622 ELENNNLVAATA
+622 DLTNNDLKAATI
-634 DVPSDGAKYFALTKI
+634 DEPSDGTTYFALTKI
-649 GDKVGF
+649 GEKVGF
-655 ALVEKDVVI
+655 ALVENGVVI
-664 PAGKAYLEVTK
+664 PAGKAYLSIPR
-675 GTAAA
+675 AASGA

>member
-1 MRTNLFKSLLVATM
+1 MKTNLFKSLLVATM
-15 AIGAWGGVNSAFAQ
+15 AVGAMGGVNSAFAQ
-29 VTSFPVSANFDDGT
+29 VTSFPVTENFDDGT
-43 KGIFSAGEIK
+43 KGIFSAGEIVNTK
-53 NNSNIGNVLATGEGL
+53 NIGNVLATGKDM

-88 KENENLTFS
+88 KENENITFS
-97 YTAYQGWYSVRTK
+97 YKEYNGSLGTNTTTK
-110 TIASTME
+110 ME

-125 LVGYTYDN
+125 LVGYTYN
-133 GGCKITNV
+133 TNKSVINDV
-141 VINGKA
+141 VINGKTVE
-147 IDGFSAFHAQS
+147 GFSQFAAQS
-158 SNPKTNNYS
+158 IWSSTRGAN
-167 ADGFEIG
+167 GFSG
-174 NKKKP
+174 KSKP
-179 FVTGEDYNPI
+179 YLSKDDYNTI
-189 ITFSISQSGFV
+189 ITISISQTGFAT
-200 EITFNVREAKLG
+200 ITFKLNNIP
-212 KKYSKTFSGQL
+212 KTFSGII
-223 ADDVKKDISTLG
+223 ANNVKKDIKTFG
-235 FTSNVDNSNRYYAI
+235 FTSDVNNTDRRCAI
-249 DNFSIKSEI
+249 DNFSINSEI
-258 KAVLPANY
+258 KAVQQTNY

-427 NMSNGAYSAIAGG
+427 NMSNGAYSAIKGG
-440 KTAELCELPAGEYKV
+440 KTAELCELPMGEYRV
-455 TIYLYERGDR
+455 TVYLYERGDR
-465 GAYIRDLNNTD
+465 GAYIRDLNNAD
-476 NNTNTL
+476 LSTNTL
-482 CYANIKNNSS
+482 CYADINKNSS
-492 YNLKE
+492 NLKE
-497 HSVTLKLYKTT
+497 YSVTLKLYKTT

-514 WTTHNK
+514 WTTHNEK
-520 NNDTYSTNQSAG
+520 NDTYSTNQSAG

-551 DAGYATYATTNNVV
+551 DAGYATYATTNNIV
-565 VPSDKNVKVMT
+565 VPEGNDVEVMT
-576 VKVNAEGTAIEL
+576 VTVNKDNSTISLNKVE
-588 NEVKAGT
+588 AGT
-595 VIPGNTGFLVKAAAG
+595 VIPAKTGILVKAAAG
-610 KHDFV
+610 NHDFV
-615 VTSEAGK
+615 VTSDKSEESEA
-622 ELENNNLVAATA
+622 LTNNDLKAATT
-634 DVPSDGAKYFALTKI
+634 DETSDGATYFALTKI
-649 GDKVGF
+649 GEKVGF
-655 ALVEKDVVI
+655 ALVANGVVI
-664 PAGKAYLEVTK
+664 PASKAYLKVPAEST
-675 GTAAA
+675 A

-704 YTLEGVKTTKPV
+704 YTLEGVKTTKPI

>member
-1 MRTNLFKSLLVATM
+1 M
-15 AIGAWGGVNSAFAQ
+15 NSAFAQ

-43 KGIFSAGEIK
+43 KGIFSAGEVVTNTK
-53 NNSNIGNVLATGEGL
+53 NIGTVLAAGKGL

-73 FDGDVDTDGNQPYTL
+73 FDGDTKTYGNQPYTL
-88 KENENLTFS
+88 KKNENVTFS
-97 YTAYQGWYSVRTK
+97 YTAYQGYLGGTK
-110 TIASTME
+110 TTTME

-125 LVGYTYDN
+125 LVGYTYSSTACN
-133 GGCKITNV
+133 ITNV
-141 VINGKA
+141 IINGKT
-147 IDGFSAFHAQS
+147 IDGFSAFFAQS
-158 SNPKTNNYS
+158 GFSTSGNANGFVDLKNNVSQKAYQS
-167 ADGFEIG
+167 REG
-174 NKKKP
+174 
-179 FVTGEDYNPI
+179 YNPI

-200 EITFNVREAKLG
+200 EMTFNGRETKLG
-212 KKYSKTFSGQL
+212 KTYSKTFSGQL

-235 FTSNVDNSNRYYAI
+235 FTSNVDNSDRYYAI
-249 DNFSIKSEI
+249 DNFSIISEI
-258 KAVLPANY
+258 KAVKPANY

-271 DESSNELKTVT
+271 DESSKELKTSVT

-295 DDMKTFYSSD
+295 ADMETFYSSD

-314 GNNEIKL
+314 GNKDIKL

-396 KAATIE
+396 KAANIE

-415 KLGNNIG
+415 NLGNNIG

-427 NMSNGAYSAIAGG
+427 NLSNGAYSAIAGG
-440 KTAELCELPAGEYKV
+440 KIAELCELPMGEYKV
-455 TIYLYERGDR
+455 TVYLYEKGER
-465 GAYIRDLNNTD
+465 GAYIRDLNNAD
-476 NNTNTL
+476 NNTNSL
-482 CYANIKNNSS
+482 CYADINKNSS
-492 YNLKE
+492 NLKE
-497 HSVTLKLYKTT
+497 YSVTLKLYKTT

-514 WTTHNK
+514 WTN
-520 NNDTYSTNQSAG
+520 SGGTNQSAG

-551 DAGYATYATTNNVV
+551 DAGFATYATKYNVE
-565 VPSDKNVKVMT
+565 VPNDENVKVMT
-576 VKVNAEGTAIEL
+576 VKVNDDNSTITL
-588 NEVKAGT
+588 NDVAAGT
-595 VIPGNTGFLVKAAAG
+595 VIPANTGILVKADQG
-610 KHDFV
+610 NHNFV
-615 VTSEAGK
+615 VTSDKGT
-622 ELENNNLVAATA
+622 ELTNNDLKAATT
-634 DVPSDGAKYFALTKI
+634 DKPSDGTPYFALTKI

>member
-1 MRTNLFKSLLVATM
+1 MKTNLFKSLLVATM

-97 YTAYQGWYSVRTK
+97 YTAYQGWYSVRNK

-158 SNPKTNNYS
+158 SNPKTKNYS

-174 NKKKP
+174 NNKKP

-314 GNNEIKL
+314 GNKEIKL

-415 KLGNNIG
+415 KLGNNTG
-422 ASYNK
+422 KVSDK
-427 NMSNGAYSAIAGG
+427 NMSNGAYSAIKGG
-440 KTAELCELPAGEYKV
+440 ETAELCKLPMGEYKV
-455 TIYLYERGDR
+455 IIYLKANGNRS
-465 GAYIRDLNNTD
+465 AIIRDVD
-476 NNTNTL
+476 NSDNGTNTL
-482 CYANIKNNSS
+482 CSLPINRSS
-492 YNLKE
+492 AAKE
-497 HSVTLKLYKTT
+497 YSTTLTLYETT

-514 WTTHNK
+514 YTTS
-520 NNDTYSTNQSAG
+520 TGTNQSAD

-538 QRTGDATETVSVS
+538 QRTGDATETATISE
-551 DAGYATYATTNNVV
+551 AGFATYATTNNVV
-565 VPSDKNVKVMT
+565 VPEDENVKVMT

-595 VIPGNTGFLVKAAAG
+595 VIPGNTGFLVKATAG
-610 KHDFV
+610 NHDFV
-615 VTSEAGK
+615 VTSKAGT
-622 ELENNNLVAATA
+622 ELTNNDLKAATI
-634 DVPSDGAKYFALTKI
+634 DEPSDGTTYFALTKI
-649 GDKVGF
+649 GEKVGF

-664 PAGKAYLEVTK
+664 PAGKAYLEVAK
-675 GTAAA
+675 GTAA
-680 KFFGLDGEAT
+680 KFFSLDGEAT

>member
-1 MRTNLFKSLLVATM
+1 M
-15 AIGAWGGVNSAFAQ
+15 NSAFAQ
-29 VTSFPVSANFDDGT
+29 VTSFPVTENFDDGT
-43 KGIFSAGEIK
+43 NGIFSAGEIVNDK
-53 NNSNIGNVLATGEGL
+53 NTGNVLAVGNGK

-73 FDGDVDTDGNQPYTL
+73 FDGDTNTDGNQPYTL

-97 YTAYQGWYSVRTK
+97 YKAYHGWSSGT
-110 TIASTME
+110 TTTME

-125 LVGYTYDN
+125 LVGYTYSSVN
-133 GGCKITNV
+133 CSITNV
-141 VINGKA
+141 VINGKTVE
-147 IDGFSAFHAQS
+147 GFSNFFAQS
-158 SNPKTNNYS
+158 NCTTNKDAN
-167 ADGFEIG
+167 GFSV
-174 NKKKP
+174 KKQYYKSEEGY
-179 FVTGEDYNPI
+179 TPI

-200 EITFNVREAKLG
+200 EITFNGREAKLG
-212 KKYSKTFSGQL
+212 KTYSKTFRGQL
-223 ADDVKKDISTLG
+223 ADDVKKDISTFGL
-235 FTSNVDNSNRYYAI
+235 TSNVTEDARRSAI
-249 DNFSIKSEI
+249 DNFSIISEI

-271 DESSNELKTVT
+271 DEDSKVIKASDI
-282 RSSTVGSNVTATA
+282 RSSVVGSNVTATA

-305 KSEKYVYKS
+305 ASEKYVYKS
-314 GNNEIKL
+314 GNADITL

-336 YTKFGYTI
+336 YTKFAYTI

-373 YKINNE
+373 YKINKE

-415 KLGNNIG
+415 NLGNNIG

-427 NMSNGAYSAIAGG
+427 NLSNGAYSAIAGG
-440 KTAELCELPAGEYKV
+440 KIAELCELPAGEYKV

-465 GAYIRDLNNTD
+465 SAIIRDVNNSD
-476 NNTNTL
+476 NGTNTL
-482 CYANIKNNSS
+482 CVLPINKNSKANEYST
-492 YNLKE
+492 
-497 HSVTLKLYKTT
+497 TLTLYKTT
-508 KIGLSG
+508 KIRLSG
-514 WTTHNK
+514 YTTGTDGN
-520 NNDTYSTNQSAG
+520 YSTNQSAG
-532 LDYIYI
+532 LDYVYI
-538 QRTGDATETVSVS
+538 QKTGDATETVSVS
-551 DAGYATYATTNNVV
+551 DAGYATYATKYNVE
-565 VPSDKNVKVMT
+565 VPNDENVKVMT
-576 VKVNAEGTAIEL
+576 VKVNDDNSTITL
-588 NEVKAGT
+588 YDVPAGK
-595 VIPGNTGFLVKAAAG
+595 VIPANTGILVKAAQG
-610 KHDFV
+610 NHDFV
-615 VTSEAGK
+615 VTSK
-622 ELENNNLVAATA
+622 EDTKLENNSLIAATT
-634 DVPSDGAKYFALTKI
+634 DETSDGATYFALTKM
-649 GDKVGF
+649 DTKVGF
-655 ALVEKDVVI
+655 AVVNKGVVI
-664 PAGKAYLEVTK
+664 PAGKAYLNVPI
-675 GTAAA
+675 AASGA

>member
-1 MRTNLFKSLLVATM
+1 M
-15 AIGAWGGVNSAFAQ
+15 NSAFAQ

-43 KGIFSAGEIK
+43 KGIFSAGEIV
-53 NNSNIGNVLATGEGL
+53 NTSNIGNVLATGKNM

-73 FDGDVDTDGNQPYTL
+73 FDGDVNTDGNQPYTL
-88 KENENLTFS
+88 KENENITFS
-97 YTAYQGWYSVRTK
+97 YTAYQGYFALNRT
-110 TIASTME
+110 TTME

-125 LVGYTYDN
+125 LIGYTYHHKDVS
-133 GGCKITNV
+133 ITNV
-141 VINGKA
+141 VINGKT
-147 IDGFSAFHAQS
+147 IDGFSNFKNQS
-158 SNPKTNNYS
+158 VRNNKGNG
-167 ADGFEIG
+167 ADGFEK
-174 NKKKP
+174 NTY
-179 FVTGEDYNPI
+179 VSNTEYNPI
-189 ITFSISQSGFV
+189 ITFSISQTGVATIVF
-200 EITFNVREAKLG
+200 KLG
-212 KKYSKTFSGQL
+212 NTSKTFNGNI
-223 ADDVKKDISTLG
+223 ADDVKKDIKTFG
-235 FTSNVDNSNRYYAI
+235 FTSNVDNVNRRYAI
-249 DNFSIKSEI
+249 DNFSITSEI
-258 KAVLPANY
+258 KAVKPANY

-271 DESSNELKTVT
+271 DESSNELKTSVT
-282 RSSTVGSNVTATA
+282 RSSIVGSNVTATA
-295 DDMKTFYSSD
+295 ADMKTFYSSD
-305 KSEKYVYKS
+305 ASEKYVYKS

-373 YKINNE
+373 YQINNE

-396 KAATIE
+396 NSATIE

-415 KLGNNIG
+415 NLGNNTG
-422 ASYNK
+422 KVSDK
-427 NMSNGAYSAIAGG
+427 NMSNGAYSAIKGG
-440 KTAELCELPAGEYKV
+440 ETAELCKLPMGEYKV
-455 TIYLYERGDR
+455 IIYLKANGNRS
-465 GAYIRDLNNTD
+465 AIIRDVD
-476 NNTNTL
+476 NSDNGTNTL
-482 CYANIKNNSS
+482 CSLPINRSS
-492 YNLKE
+492 AAKE
-497 HSVTLKLYKTT
+497 YSTTLTLYETT

-514 WTTHNK
+514 YTTS
-520 NNDTYSTNQSAG
+520 TGTNQSAD

-538 QRTGDATETVSVS
+538 QRTGDATETVSVT
-551 DAGYATYATTNNVV
+551 DAGFATYATTNNVV
-565 VPSDKNVKVMT
+565 VPNDENVKVMT

-595 VIPGNTGFLVKAAAG
+595 VIPGNTGFLVKATAG
-610 KHDFV
+610 NHDFV
-615 VTSEAGK
+615 VTSDKGT
-622 ELENNNLVAATA
+622 ELTSNNLVAATS
-634 DVPSDGAKYFALTKI
+634 DVTSDGTKYFALTKI
-649 GDKVGF
+649 GEKVGF

-664 PAGKAYLEVTK
+664 PAGKAYLSIPR
-675 GTAAA
+675 AASGA

>member
-1 MRTNLFKSLLVATM
+1 MKTNLFKSLLVATM
-15 AIGAWGGVNSAFAQ
+15 AIGAMGGVNSAFAQ

-43 KGIFSAGEIK
+43 KGIFSAGEIV
-53 NNSNIGNVLATGEGL
+53 NTSNIGNVLATGKDM

-88 KENENLTFS
+88 KENENITFS
-97 YTAYQGWYSVRTK
+97 YKEYNGSLGTNTTTK
-110 TIASTME
+110 ME

-125 LVGYTYDN
+125 LVGYTYNTN
-133 GGCKITNV
+133 GSVINDV
-141 VINGKA
+141 VINGKTVE
-147 IDGFSAFHAQS
+147 GFSQFAAQS
-158 SNPKTNNYS
+158 IWSSTRGAN
-167 ADGFEIG
+167 GFSG
-174 NKKKP
+174 NGKP
-179 FVTGEDYNPI
+179 YLSKDDYNTI
-189 ITFSISQSGFV
+189 ITISISQTGFAT
-200 EITFNVREAKLG
+200 ITFKLNNIP
-212 KKYSKTFSGQL
+212 KTFSGII
-223 ADDVKKDISTLG
+223 ANNVKKDIKTFG
-235 FTSNVDNSNRYYAI
+235 FTSDVTNTDRRCAI
-249 DNFSIKSEI
+249 DNFSINSEI
-258 KAVLPANY
+258 KAVPQTNY

-321 AEDEASNVITLTFSK
+321 AEDAASNVITLTFSK

-415 KLGNNIG
+415 NLGNNIG

-440 KTAELCELPAGEYKV
+440 KTAELCELPMGEYRV
-455 TIYLYERGDR
+455 TVYLYERGDR
-465 GAYIRDLNNTD
+465 GAFIRDLNNAD

-514 WTTHNK
+514 WTTHNEK
-520 NNDTYSTNQSAG
+520 NDTYSTNQSAG

-551 DAGYATYATTNNVV
+551 DAGFATYATKYNVE
-565 VPSDKNVKVMT
+565 VPNDENVKVMT
-576 VKVNAEGTAIEL
+576 VTVNEGNSTITLHEIPA
-588 NEVKAGT
+588 KT
-595 VIPGNTGFLVKAAAG
+595 VIPANTGILVKAPAG
-610 KHDFV
+610 NCDFV
-615 VTSEAGK
+615 VTSDKGETLA
-622 ELENNNLVAATA
+622 NNDLKAATE
-634 DVPSDGAKYFALTKI
+634 DVTSVDDKFFALTKL
-649 GDKVGF
+649 GEKVGF

-664 PAGKAYLEVTK
+664 PAGKAYLEVPAAT
-675 GTAAA
+675 AA
-680 KFFGLDGEAT
+680 KFFSLDGEAT

>member
-1 MRTNLFKSLLVATM
+1 MKTNLFKSLLVATM

-29 VTSFPVSANFDDGT
+29 VTSFPVTENFDNGT
-43 KGIFSAGEIK
+43 KGIFSAGEIV
-53 NNSNIGNVLATGEGL
+53 NTSNIGNVLAVGNGK

-73 FDGDVDTDGNQPYTL
+73 FDGDTNTDDNQPYTL
-88 KENENLTFS
+88 KENENITFS
-97 YTAYQGWYSVRTK
+97 YKAYHGWSRGK
-110 TIASTME
+110 TTTME

-133 GGCKITNV
+133 GDCKITNV
-141 VINGKA
+141 VINGKS

-158 SNPKTNNYS
+158 SNNNRKN
-167 ADGFEIG
+167 ADGFTKSSQFYMSKEG
-174 NKKKP
+174 Y
-179 FVTGEDYNPI
+179 TPI
-189 ITFSISQSGFV
+189 ITFSISQTGFV
-200 EITFNVREAKLG
+200 EITFNGREAKLG
-212 KKYSKTFSGQL
+212 KTYSKTFSGQL
-223 ADDVKKDISTLG
+223 ADNVKKDISTFG
-235 FTSNVDNSNRYYAI
+235 FTSNVTDDAFRCAI
-249 DNFSIKSEI
+249 DNFSITSEI
-258 KAVLPANY
+258 KAVQPANY

-271 DESSNELKTVT
+271 DESSKELKTSVT

-295 DDMKTFYSSD
+295 ADMKTFYSSD
-305 KSEKYVYKS
+305 ASEKYVYKS
-314 GNNEIKL
+314 GNKEIKL

-360 TYSDGADIAISKF
+360 TYSDDADIAISKF

-396 KAATIE
+396 NSATIE

-415 KLGNNIG
+415 NLGNNIG

-427 NMSNGAYSAIAGG
+427 NMSNGAYSAIKGG
-440 KTAELCELPAGEYKV
+440 KTAELCELPMGEYRV
-455 TIYLYERGDR
+455 TVYLYERGDR

-482 CYANIKNNSS
+482 CYADINKNSS
-492 YNLKE
+492 NLKE
-497 HSVTLKLYKTT
+497 YSVTLKLYKTT

-514 WTTHNK
+514 WTN
-520 NNDTYSTNQSAG
+520 SGGINQSAG

-551 DAGYATYATTNNVV
+551 EAGFATYATTNNVV
-565 VPSDKNVKVMT
+565 VPEDENVKVMT

-588 NEVKAGT
+588 NKVEAGT
-595 VIPGNTGFLVKAAAG
+595 VIPAKTGILVKAAAG

-622 ELENNNLVAATA
+622 DLTNNDLKAATI
-634 DVPSDGAKYFALTKI
+634 DEPSDGTTYFALTKI
-649 GDKVGF
+649 GEKVGF

-664 PAGKAYLEVTK
+664 PAGKAYLEVSK
-675 GTAAA
+675 GTAA
-680 KFFGLDGEAT
+680 KFFSLDGEAT

>member
-1 MRTNLFKSLLVATM
+1 MKTNLFKSLLVATM

-43 KGIFSAGEIK
+43 KGIFSAGEIV
-53 NNSNIGNVLATGEGL
+53 NTSNIGNVLATGKNM

-73 FDGDVDTDGNQPYTL
+73 FDGDVNTDGNQPYTL
-88 KENENLTFS
+88 KENENITFS
-97 YTAYQGWYSVRTK
+97 YTAYQGYFALNRT
-110 TIASTME
+110 TTME

-125 LVGYTYDN
+125 LIGYTYHHNDVS
-133 GGCKITNV
+133 ITNV
-141 VINGKA
+141 VINGKT
-147 IDGFSAFHAQS
+147 IDGFSNFKNQS
-158 SNPKTNNYS
+158 VRNNKGNG
-167 ADGFEIG
+167 ADGFEK
-174 NKKKP
+174 NTY
-179 FVTGEDYNPI
+179 VSNTEYNPI
-189 ITFSISQSGFV
+189 ITFSISQTGVATIVF
-200 EITFNVREAKLG
+200 KLG
-212 KKYSKTFSGQL
+212 NTSKTFNGNI
-223 ADDVKKDISTLG
+223 ADDVKKDIKTFG
-235 FTSNVDNSNRYYAI
+235 FTSNVDNVNRRYAI
-249 DNFSIKSEI
+249 DNFSITSEI
-258 KAVLPANY
+258 KAVKPANY

-271 DESSNELKTVT
+271 DESSNELKTSVT
-282 RSSTVGSNVTATA
+282 RSSIVGSNVTATA
-295 DDMKTFYSSD
+295 ADMKTFYSSD
-305 KSEKYVYKS
+305 ASEKYVYKS

-373 YKINNE
+373 YQINNE

-396 KAATIE
+396 NSATIE

-415 KLGNNIG
+415 NLGNNTG
-422 ASYNK
+422 KVSDK
-427 NMSNGAYSAIAGG
+427 NMSNGAYSAIKGG
-440 KTAELCELPAGEYKV
+440 ETAELCKLPMGEYKV
-455 TIYLYERGDR
+455 IIYLKANGNRS
-465 GAYIRDLNNTD
+465 AIIRDVD
-476 NNTNTL
+476 NSDNGTNTL
-482 CYANIKNNSS
+482 CSLPINRSS
-492 YNLKE
+492 AAKE
-497 HSVTLKLYKTT
+497 YSTTLTLYETT

-514 WTTHNK
+514 YTTS
-520 NNDTYSTNQSAG
+520 TGTNQSAD

-538 QRTGDATETVSVS
+538 QRTGDATETVSVT
-551 DAGYATYATTNNVV
+551 DAGFATYATTNNVV
-565 VPSDKNVKVMT
+565 VPNDENVKVMT

-595 VIPGNTGFLVKAAAG
+595 VIPGNTGFLVKATAG
-610 KHDFV
+610 NHDFV
-615 VTSEAGK
+615 VTSDKGT
-622 ELENNNLVAATA
+622 ELTSNNLVAATS
-634 DVPSDGAKYFALTKI
+634 DVTSDGTKYFALTKI
-649 GDKVGF
+649 GEKVGF

-664 PAGKAYLEVTK
+664 PAGKAYLSIPR
-675 GTAAA
+675 AASGA

>member
-1 MRTNLFKSLLVATM
+1 MKTNLFKSLLVATM

-29 VTSFPVSANFDDGT
+29 VTSFPVTENFDNGT
-43 KGIFSAGEIK
+43 KGIFSAGEIV
-53 NNSNIGNVLATGEGL
+53 NTSNIGNVLAVGNGK

-73 FDGDVDTDGNQPYTL
+73 FDGDTNTDGNQPYTL
-88 KENENLTFS
+88 KENENITFS
-97 YTAYQGWYSVRTK
+97 YKAYHGWSRGK
-110 TIASTME
+110 TTTME

-133 GGCKITNV
+133 GDCKITNV
-141 VINGKA
+141 VINGKS

-158 SNPKTNNYS
+158 SNNNRKN
-167 ADGFEIG
+167 ADGFTKSSQFYMSKEG
-174 NKKKP
+174 Y
-179 FVTGEDYNPI
+179 TPI
-189 ITFSISQSGFV
+189 ITFSISQTGFV
-200 EITFNVREAKLG
+200 EITFNGREAKLG
-212 KKYSKTFSGQL
+212 KTYSKTFSGQL
-223 ADDVKKDISTLG
+223 ADNVKKDISTFG
-235 FTSNVDNSNRYYAI
+235 FTSNVTDDAFRCAI
-249 DNFSIKSEI
+249 DNFSITSEI
-258 KAVLPANY
+258 KAVQPANY

-271 DESSNELKTVT
+271 DESSKELKTSVT

-295 DDMKTFYSSD
+295 ADMKTFYSSD

-314 GNNEIKL
+314 GNKEIKL

-415 KLGNNIG
+415 KLGNNTG
-422 ASYNK
+422 KVSDK
-427 NMSNGAYSAIAGG
+427 NMSNGAYSAIKGG
-440 KTAELCELPAGEYKV
+440 ETAELCKLPMGEYKV
-455 TIYLYERGDR
+455 IIYLKANGNRS
-465 GAYIRDLNNTD
+465 AIIRDVD
-476 NNTNTL
+476 NSDNGTNTL
-482 CYANIKNNSS
+482 CSLPINRSS
-492 YNLKE
+492 AAKE
-497 HSVTLKLYKTT
+497 YSTTLTLYETT

-514 WTTHNK
+514 YTTS
-520 NNDTYSTNQSAG
+520 TGTNQSAD

-538 QRTGDATETVSVS
+538 QRTGDATETATISE
-551 DAGYATYATTNNVV
+551 AGFATYATTNNVV
-565 VPSDKNVKVMT
+565 VPEDENVKVMT

-595 VIPGNTGFLVKAAAG
+595 VIPAGRGILVKAPAG
-610 KHDFV
+610 NCDFV
-615 VTSEAGK
+615 VTSDKGT
-622 ELENNNLVAATA
+622 ELTNNDLKAATA
-634 DVPSDGAKYFALTKI
+634 DVTSDGTKFFALTKI

-655 ALVEKDVVI
+655 ALVENDVVI
-664 PAGKAYLEVTK
+664 PAGKAYLEVSK
-675 GTAAA
+675 GTAA
-680 KFFGLDGEAT
+680 KFFSLDGEAT

>member
-1 MRTNLFKSLLVATM
+1 MKTNLFKSLLVATM

-29 VTSFPVSANFDDGT
+29 VSSFPVTANFDDNT
-43 KGIFSAGEIK
+43 KGIFSAGEVVT
-53 NNSNIGNVLATGEGL
+53 NTTNIGTVLAAGKGL

-73 FDGDVDTDGNQPYTL
+73 FDGDVDTDGNQPYSL

-97 YTAYQGWYSVRTK
+97 YKAYHGYYSDTK
-110 TIASTME
+110 KTPFPTTME
-117 LKNSDGVV
+117 VKNSDGVV
-125 LVGYTYDN
+125 LVGYTYRHDN
-133 GGCKITNV
+133 CNITDV
-141 VINGKA
+141 VINGKTV
-147 IDGFSAFHAQS
+147 DVFSAFHAQS
-158 SNPKTNNYS
+158 SYTNKGN
-167 ADGFEIG
+167 ANGFVDPRG
-174 NKKKP
+174 KKAYQSK
-179 FVTGEDYNPI
+179 EDYNPI

-200 EITFNVREAKLG
+200 EITFNGREDRLG
-212 KKYSKTFSGQL
+212 AKYSKTFSSQL
-223 ADDVKKDISTLG
+223 AGDVKKDISTFG
-235 FTSNVDNSNRYYAI
+235 FTSDVDNSDRYYAI

-258 KAVLPANY
+258 KAVKPANY

-271 DESSNELKTVT
+271 DESSNELKTSVT
-282 RSSTVGSNVTATA
+282 RSSIVGSNVTATA
-295 DDMKTFYSSD
+295 ADMETFYSSD
-305 KSEKYVYKS
+305 ASEKYVYKS

-360 TYSDGADIAISKF
+360 TYTDGADIAISKF
-373 YKINNE
+373 YNINNE

-396 KAATIE
+396 NSATIE

-415 KLGNNIG
+415 NLGNITG
-422 ASYNK
+422 KVSDK
-427 NMSNGAYSAIAGG
+427 NMSNGAYSAIKGG
-440 KTAELCELPAGEYKV
+440 ETAELCKLPMGEYKV
-455 TIYLYERGDR
+455 IIYLKANGNRS
-465 GAYIRDLNNTD
+465 AIIRDVD
-476 NNTNTL
+476 NSDNGTNTL
-482 CYANIKNNSS
+482 CALPINRSS
-492 YNLKE
+492 AAKE
-497 HSVTLKLYKTT
+497 YSTTLTLYKTT

-514 WTTHNK
+514 YTT
-520 NNDTYSTNQSAG
+520 SGGTNQSAD

-538 QRTGDATETVSVS
+538 QRTGDATEAVSVS
-551 DAGYATYATTNNVV
+551 EAGFATYATTNNVV
-565 VPSDKNVKVMT
+565 VPSDENVKVMT

-595 VIPGNTGFLVKAAAG
+595 VIPASKGILVKAAKG
-610 KHDFV
+610 NYNFV

-622 ELENNNLVAATA
+622 ELESNNLVAATT
-634 DVPSDGAKYFALTKI
+634 DVPSDGAKYFALTRI

-655 ALVEKDVVI
+655 ALVANGVVI
-664 PAGKAYLEVTK
+664 PAGKAYLEVPTS
-675 GTAAA
+675 TPA